1 MVKNWTEVAILALL
15 LNKRELIYELNE
27 SLFDDPKVEDIYKII
42 KQYDTDKKNISTREL
57 SIILGKDYKEHL
69 NKLRRYIRSMPD
81 ERLIINIIGNK
92 FVKQSFLDVAP
103 DLSRLSLNDF
113 DSLKEAIDR
122 AESLVVTDIGT
133 TMNDYAKEYEP
144 NSDEKWEDEGV
155 RSFLEGV
162 ELFPGEVGLIEAIP
176 KGGKTVSL
184 VNIGAIALVHGLK
197 VYHWSL
203 EIPKSQL
210 FSRYA
215 ARISGSKYE
224 MQSAQNIIKRNGGE
238 LVVRDEPYCTP
249 RDLRSWVLKGK
260 PDLLIVD
267 YADLMTAPKK
277 NAQRRFEIRDTYL
290 GLRNIAKE
298 FHIPL
303 WTASQ
308 ATAKGKEKLNKGHM
322 IDETDLEEAKIVK
335 AGICALIL
343 SLNQTPEEKEEGL
356 LRVNLVLST
365 HGYNGSRRASLDY
378 IRQHVKEIDKE

>member
-15 LNKRELIYELNE
+15 LNKRELIYEIKE
-27 SLFDDPKVEDIYKII
+27 DMFDDHKAQDIYRLI
-42 KQYDTDKKNISTREL
+42 KEYDSDKKNISTREL
-57 SIILGKDYKEHL
+57 SIILGKDYKSHL
-69 NKLRRYIRSMPD
+69 NHLRKFIRKMPD
-81 ERLIINIIGNK
+81 ERLLINIIGNK
-92 FVKQSFLDVAP
+92 FVKEALLNVAP
-103 DLSRLSLNDF
+103 KLSSLNLDNF
-113 DSLKEAIDR
+113 DEITEAIDK

-133 TMNDYAKEYEP
+133 TLSDYAIDYEP
-144 NSDEKWEDEGV
+144 TSDEKWEDEGLDM
-155 RSFLEGV
+155 FLDGV
-162 ELFPGEVGLIEAIP
+162 CLYPGEVGLIEAIP

-184 VNIGAIALVHGLK
+184 VNIGAIGLVHGLK

-203 EIPKSQL
+203 EIPKKQL

-215 ARISGSKYE
+215 SRITGSKYE
-224 MQSAQNIIKRNGGE
+224 MQEAKKLMNLYGGE
-238 LVVRDEPYCTP
+238 LVVRDEPYCGI
-249 RDLRSWVLKGK
+249 RELRNWVLKGK
-260 PDLLIVD
+260 PDLVIVD
-267 YADLMTAPKK
+267 YADLMMAPKK

-298 FHIPL
+298 FEIPL

-335 AGICALIL
+335 AGICALII

-365 HGYNGSRRASLDY
+365 HGFLGSRRASLDY
-378 IRQHVKEIDKE
+378 IRQHIKEIDKE